1 MHYFDS
7 TVIDGNIY
15 LHQVGNKQNGE
26 PLILAK
32 SEVDID
38 DTARK
43 ELKRFFLSHFKQSEY
58 YHFVHESMLSLNEV
72 YNYISSIFDD
82 QASMSEQSQ
91 YLAKTLY
98 RTCVHPN
105 IKCGEFY
112 VVHFRNCLID
122 GIMTDAVGLFKS
134 ENKESFFKV
143 LRKEHSFE
151 VIQELGVNINKL
163 DKGCLVFNTNREEGY
178 VVSIIDNANKGDAK
192 YWVEDFLQV
201 KRLNDSYAQTQNAVA
216 LCKNFIST
224 LPDNISKSEKA
235 AMMNRIMEGIKEEEV
250 SIDSLASNAFG
261 PELAASEFTTF
272 RKDYEATHD
281 VCFANSFQS
290 KKESITSRAVGKLTT
305 IKLDKNF
312 DIKIHGGEQFI
323 EQGYDKEKGM
333 KFYKLYFHE
342 EK

>member
-7 TVIDGNIY
+7 TAIDGNIY

-43 ELKRFFLSHFKQSEY
+43 ELKHFFLSHFKQSEY

-82 QASMSEQSQ
+82 LASMSEQSQ

-122 GIMTDAVGLFKS
+122 GVMTDAVGLFKS
-134 ENKESFFKV
+134 ENKEPFFKV

-163 DKGCLVFNTNREEGY
+163 DKGCLVFNKNREEGY
-178 VVSIIDNANKGDAK
+178 VVSIIDNANRGDAK

-201 KRLNDSYAQTQNAVA
+201 KRLNDACTQTQNVVSM
-216 LCKNFIST
+216 CKSFISQ
-224 LPDNISKSEKA
+224 LPKEMAKSEKV
-235 AMMNRIMEGIKEEEV
+235 AMMNRVIGGIKSEQVNVETLAEFAFGKDLASTSFKTFREDYQLSHEV
-250 SIDSLASNAFG
+250 SFES
-261 PELAASEFTTF
+261 
-272 RKDYEATHD
+272 
-281 VCFANSFQS
+281 SFES
-290 KKESITSRAVGKLTT
+290 KPESIKRNSVGSMTT

-333 KFYKLYFHE
+333 KFYKLYFTE
-342 EK
+342 ET